1 MKNELEGARREAG
14 RFGCGRVRDGEAV
27 RTRGRGHGEEEKDL
41 RGAGESQ
48 GAAQRLDVGVQERP
62 LWLE

>member
-41 RGAGESQ
+41 RGGWGITRCCSEIRCGGAGK
-48 GAAQRLDVGVQERP
+48 AALA
-62 LWLE
+62 